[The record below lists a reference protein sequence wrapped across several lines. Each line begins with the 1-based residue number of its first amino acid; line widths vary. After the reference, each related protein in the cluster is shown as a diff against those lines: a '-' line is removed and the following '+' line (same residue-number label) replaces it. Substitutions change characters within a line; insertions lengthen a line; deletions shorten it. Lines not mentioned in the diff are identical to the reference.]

1 MTTKRKSTQHGSILT
16 DVIHCDCCGSRMVVN
31 KANYICPNHDRE
43 ASCPSASVNA
53 EYLAHQLMSTL
64 VNRVMTPK
72 NLSDIVE
79 SIQQGAS
86 GKALTQQDKLDE
98 TESAIEKLNSQRT
111 EILTQVEYGKVPY
124 AEVADQLESIEG
136 TRAGLAYESAVSR
149 EEIDKLEF
157 VSDQEAIQSVALDVA
172 TYTEFAEPKLA
183 KQLVET
189 FIEDIR
195 VSATSCTV
203 TYTHPIPGTS
213 NDELITSEAF
223 PLP

>member
-1 MTTKRKSTQHGSILT
+1 MTTKRKSTQQGSILT
-16 DVIHCDCCGSRMVVN
+16 DVIHCDSCGSRMVVN
-31 KANYICPNHDRE
+31 KANYVCLNHDQE
-43 ASCPSASVNA
+43 AGCSTASVDA
-53 EYLAHQLMSTL
+53 ERLAHQLISTL
-64 VNRVMTPK
+64 VDRVMTPR

-86 GKALTQQDKLDE
+86 GKLLTQQDKLDE
-98 TESAIEKLNSQRT
+98 TESAIEKLNSERT
-111 EILTQVEYGKVPY
+111 DILTQVEYGKVPY
-124 AEVADQLESIEG
+124 AKVADQLESIEG
-136 TRAGLAYESAVSR
+136 TRTGLAYESAISR

-195 VSATSCTV
+195 VAATSCTV
-203 TYTHPIPGTS
+203 TYTHPIPGAS
-213 NDELITSEAF
+213 NDELIKSESF

>member
-1 MTTKRKSTQHGSILT
+1 MTTKRKSNQQTGILT
-16 DVIHCDCCGSRMVVN
+16 EVIHCDSCGSGMVLN
-31 KANYICPNHDRE
+31 KANYVCPNHDRE
-43 ASCPSASVNA
+43 AGCPTTSVDA
-53 EYLAHQLMSTL
+53 ERLAHQLMSTL
-64 VNRVMTPK
+64 VNRTMTPK
-72 NLSDIVE
+72 NLSEIVE

-86 GKALTQQDKLDE
+86 DKLVTQQHKLDE
-98 TESAIEKLNSQRT
+98 TESAIEQLNSERT

-124 AEVADQLESIEG
+124 TEVAGQLESIEG

-149 EEIDKLEF
+149 EEIDKLAF

-172 TYTEFAEPKLA
+172 TYTDFAEPKLA

-203 TYTHPIPGTS
+203 TYTHPIPGS
-213 NDELITSEAF
+213 SDDELITSESF